1 MTLFHQVYKTHCP
14 DEKGTERCAIFDLD
28 GTIIDNSSE
37 RVFLRYLLEGGELPL
52 RNLSQWLLDF
62 IRVRDLRQ
70 AKANKVYLKGL
81 DYQHI
86 CNLAQICFTER
97 LVERISPKV
106 YDLIKFHRAEG
117 RSIVI
122 LSGSLELLVRYFYEH
137 LQADLMI
144 GYTLEVVDGEITGR
158 GVGANPYGE
167 NKAKL
172 VQELAEA
179 HNFDLSE
186 SYAYGNHHSDA
197 HKLKRVG
204 HPVAVNPDRKLQEIA
219 SANGWR
225 IEQFHTE

>member
-1 MTLFHQVYKTHCP
+1 M
-14 DEKGTERCAIFDLD
+14 RSCAVFDLD

-37 RVFLRYLLEGGELPL
+37 RVFLKYLLERGELPL

-62 IRVRDLRQ
+62 IRTQDLRQ

-86 CNLAQICFTER
+86 CDLAQICFTER
-97 LVERISPKV
+97 LVERVSPKV
-106 YDLIKFHRAEG
+106 FDLIEFHRTEG
-117 RSIVI
+117 RTIVI
-122 LSGSLELLVRYFYEH
+122 LSGSLELLVRLFYEH
-137 LQADLMI
+137 LKADLMI
-144 GYTLEVVDGEITGR
+144 GYALEVIEEKITAR
-158 GVGANPYGE
+158 GVGLNPYGE

-172 VQELAEA
+172 VQELAET

-197 HKLKRVG
+197 HKLKQVG
-204 HPVAVNPDRKLQEIA
+204 HPVAVNPDRKLREIA
-219 SANGWR
+219 FANGWQ

>member
-1 MTLFHQVYKTHCP
+1 M
-14 DEKGTERCAIFDLD
+14 RSCAVFDLD

-37 RVFLRYLLEGGELPL
+37 RVFLKYLLERGELPF

-62 IRVRDLRQ
+62 IRTRDLRQ

-86 CNLAQICFTER
+86 CDLAQICFTER
-97 LVERISPKV
+97 LVDRISPKV
-106 YDLIKFHRAEG
+106 FDLIESHRAQG
-117 RSIVI
+117 RAIVI
-122 LSGSLELLVRYFYEH
+122 LSGSLELLVRFFYEH
-137 LQADLMI
+137 LKADLMV
-144 GYTLEVVDGEITGR
+144 GYALEVVGGAITGR
-158 GVGANPYGE
+158 GVGLNPYGE

-172 VQELAEA
+172 VQGLAET

-204 HPVAVNPDRKLQEIA
+204 HPVAVNPDRKLREIA
-219 SANGWR
+219 IANDWQ
-225 IEQFHTE
+225 IEQFHTD

>member
-1 MTLFHQVYKTHCP
+1 M
-14 DEKGTERCAIFDLD
+14 RSCAVFDLD

-37 RVFLRYLLEGGELPL
+37 RVFLKYLLERGELPL
-52 RNLSQWLLDF
+52 RNLSQWLFDF
-62 IRVRDLRQ
+62 IRLRDLRQ

-86 CNLAQICFTER
+86 CDLAQTCFTEC

-106 YDLIKFHRAEG
+106 FDLIESHRAEG

-122 LSGSLELLVRYFYEH
+122 LSGSLELLVQFFHEH
-137 LQADLMI
+137 LKANLMI
-144 GYTLEVVDGEITGR
+144 GYTLEVVDGAITGR
-158 GVGANPYGE
+158 GVGLNPYGE

-179 HNFDLSE
+179 HNFDLIE

-219 SANGWR
+219 SANGWQ

>member
-1 MTLFHQVYKTHCP
+1 M
-14 DEKGTERCAIFDLD
+14 RSCAVFDLD

-37 RVFLRYLLEGGELPL
+37 RVFLKYLLERGELPL

-62 IRVRDLRQ
+62 IRTRDLRQ

-86 CNLAQICFTER
+86 CDLAQICFTER

-106 YDLIKFHRAEG
+106 FDLIEFHRTEG
-117 RSIVI
+117 RTIVI
-122 LSGSLELLVRYFYEH
+122 LSGSLELLVRLFYEH
-137 LQADLMI
+137 LNADLMI
-144 GYTLEVVDGEITGR
+144 GYALEVIEEEITGH
-158 GVGANPYGE
+158 GVGLNPYGE
-167 NKAKL
+167 NKARL

-204 HPVAVNPDRKLQEIA
+204 HPVAVNPDRKLREIA
-219 SANGWR
+219 IANDWQ
-225 IEQFHTE
+225 IEQFHIE

>member
-1 MTLFHQVYKTHCP
+1 M
-14 DEKGTERCAIFDLD
+14 RSCAVFDLD

-37 RVFLRYLLEGGELPL
+37 RVFLKYLLERGELPL

-62 IRVRDLRQ
+62 IRTRDLRQ

-86 CNLAQICFTER
+86 CDLAQICFTER

-106 YDLIKFHRAEG
+106 FDLIEFHRAEG

-122 LSGSLELLVRYFYEH
+122 LSGSLELLVRLFYEH
-137 LQADLMI
+137 LKADLMI
-144 GYTLEVVDGEITGR
+144 GYALEVIEEKITAR
-158 GVGANPYGE
+158 GVGLNPYGE

-172 VQELAEA
+172 VQELAET

-204 HPVAVNPDRKLQEIA
+204 HPVAVNPDRKLREIA
-219 SANGWR
+219 SANDWQ
-225 IEQFHTE
+225 IEQFHIE

>member
-1 MTLFHQVYKTHCP
+1 M
-14 DEKGTERCAIFDLD
+14 RSCAIFDLD

-37 RVFLRYLLEGGELPL
+37 RVFLKYLLEDGELPL
-52 RNLSQWLLDF
+52 RNLSQWLVDF
-62 IRVRDLRQ
+62 IRIRDLRQ

-86 CNLAQICFTER
+86 CDLAQICFAER
-97 LVERISPKV
+97 LVDRISPKV
-106 YDLIKFHRAEG
+106 FDLIKFHRTEG
-117 RSIVI
+117 RAVVI

-137 LQADLMI
+137 LKADLMI
-144 GYTLEVVDGEITGR
+144 GYTLEVDDGKITGH
-158 GVGANPYGE
+158 GAGINPYGE

-172 VQELAEA
+172 VQELAET

-204 HPVAVNPDRKLQEIA
+204 HPVAGNPDRKLREIA
-219 SANGWR
+219 AGNDWQ
-225 IEQFHTE
+225 IEQFHVD